1 MTKQPQDRKPKK
13 SAVQRVRNEAG
24 GSSVMAELA
33 GRELSITGRHGQI
46 TVTTLGDP
54 LDWDAE
60 VVSFLREGDYL
71 AAIIGMLSLEDG
83 QRLRALRP
91 SLKSLMEIVMGE
103 GEHEDESEPSLGE
116 SQAS

>member
-1 MTKQPQDRKPKK
+1 MGKKQPQDHKPKK
-13 SAVQRVRNEAG
+13 SAAERVRNEA
-24 GSSVMAELA
+24 SASVLDDLA
-33 GRELSITGRHGQI
+33 GRELTVTGRHGEI

-54 LDWDAE
+54 LEWDAE
-60 VVSFLREGDYL
+60 VVSFLREGDYM
-71 AAIIGMLSLEDG
+71 AAIVGMLSLEDG

-91 SLKSLMEIVMGE
+91 SLKSLMEIVMGD